1 MTRLKRAL
9 NHSKGRNRVPF
20 GGSERAV
27 VGSSRVGDSGEEKSS
42 DERIELVTALKGIGK
57 PRICLRKG

>member
-1 MTRLKRAL
+1 LKRAL

-20 GGSERAV
+20 GGIESERAV